1 MNPMHE
7 TPWDRA
13 VERWTRAMAQHT
25 SRRSVFAFL
34 GTVLA
39 GGLILPLL
47 PVDRTLRMREAQA
60 QEFAKNAQTEN
71 SSECNYWRY
80 CAIDGYLCSC
90 CGGAPSVCP
99 AGSRPSPS
107 AWIGSCVNPSDGV
120 TYLIAYRD
128 CCGKDSCGRCGC
140 LNNEGEYPVYRTQLN
155 NDMVWCFGAPSMVYH
170 CSAAAL
176 IGKAG

>member
-7 TPWDRA
+7 NLMDLT
-13 VERWTRAMAQHT
+13 VERWTRAMAQRT
-25 SRRSVFAFL
+25 SRRSVFTFL
-34 GTVLA
+34 AKVMV
-39 GGLILPLL
+39 GGMVLPLL
-47 PVDRTLRMREAQA
+47 PVDRSMRQAHA
-60 QEFAKNAQTEN
+60 QEFAKTAQ
-71 SSECNYWRY
+71 SEDSTQCNYWRY
-80 CAIDGYLCSC
+80 CALDGYVCSC
-90 CGGAPSVCP
+90 CGGAPNVCP

-107 AWIGSCVNPSDGV
+107 SWIGSCVNPADGV

-128 CCGKDSCGRCGC
+128 CCGKDSCGRCAC
-140 LNNEGEYPVYRTQLN
+140 LNTEGEYPVYRPQLN